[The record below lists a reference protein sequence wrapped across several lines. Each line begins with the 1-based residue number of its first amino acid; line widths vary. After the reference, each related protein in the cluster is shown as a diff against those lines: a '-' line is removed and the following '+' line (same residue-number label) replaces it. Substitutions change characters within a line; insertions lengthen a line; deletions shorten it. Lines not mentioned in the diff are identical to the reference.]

1 MLTIQRQDAAAADD
15 DDADRGGDERHTD
28 NERRRD
34 NDLITASADSPTS
47 DHNDDG
53 ELSHNLLVNK

>member
-1 MLTIQRQDAAAADD
+1 MLTIQRQDAAAAV
-15 DDADRGGDERHTD
+15 ADRGGDERHTD